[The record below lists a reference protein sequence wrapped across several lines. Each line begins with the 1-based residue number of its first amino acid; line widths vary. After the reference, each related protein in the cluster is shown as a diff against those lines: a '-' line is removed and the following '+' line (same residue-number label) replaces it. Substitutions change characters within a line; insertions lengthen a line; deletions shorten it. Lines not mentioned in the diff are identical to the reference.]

1 MGRAVDI
8 LDGVSSVFL
17 VTHACIYDIVVL
29 HNVFMQLV
37 GTEVCD
43 AQEMP
48 GTEVCDAHKLPVLF
62 SKMYLCNKMYF

>member
-17 VTHACIYDIVVL
+17 VTHACICDIVVL

-37 GTEVCD
+37 GTEVCE
-43 AQEMP
+43 EMP
-48 GTEVCDAHKLPVLF
+48 GMEVCDARKLPGLF
-62 SKMYLCNKMYF
+62 SKIYLCNKMYF